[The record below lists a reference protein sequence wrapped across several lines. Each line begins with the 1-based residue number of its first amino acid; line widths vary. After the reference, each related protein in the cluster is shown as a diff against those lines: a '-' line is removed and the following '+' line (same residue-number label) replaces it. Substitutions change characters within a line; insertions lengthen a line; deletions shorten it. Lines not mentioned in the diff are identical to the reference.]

1 MEWSA
6 RPTPTTSITAFPT
19 APITGNVWEVE
30 VKSLKFQTLAIFFIA
45 LAVATVCAFAQTA
58 AAPTPSSSESILI
71 GPGDM
76 LHIQVFD
83 TPEMDQ
89 HARVTDD
96 GNVPLIFLGN
106 VHVAGMTPESAARTI
121 ETQLQEKQLMKH
133 PQVTV
138 NIESFATQG
147 VLVMGAVARP
157 GTYQIDTSRPVLDVL
172 GLAGGLTEI
181 ADRNVTIERHGTG
194 ERIQYFVSNKPEEA
208 FDHSVLVHPGDK
220 IMVPK
225 AGIVYALGDF
235 ARPGAYVLSNND
247 GKLTALQMLA
257 LAGGTPPNAVPSDT
271 RLIRRNG
278 DGFTTTKIQLSD
290 MAKGKIP
297 DIQLQPGDYLYVP
310 FSYLKNIAANASQIV
325 ASGAGAA
332 IYAVP

>member
-30 VKSLKFQTLAIFFIA
+30 VKYLKFQTLAIFLIA
-45 LAVATVCAFAQTA
+45 LAVASGSAFAQTG
-58 AAPTPSSSESILI
+58 AAPSPSSSESILI

-83 TPEMDQ
+83 TPEMEQ

-96 GNVPLIFLGN
+96 GSVPLIFLGN
-106 VHVAGMTPESAARTI
+106 VHVEGLTPEAAARAI
-121 ETQLQEKQLMKH
+121 ETLLVQKDYMKH
-133 PQVTV
+133 PQVTG

-147 VLVMGAVARP
+147 VLVIGQVAKP
-157 GTYQIDTSRPVLDVL
+157 GPVQIDTSRPVLDVL
-172 GLAGGLTEI
+172 GLAGGLTDL

-208 FDHSVLVHPGDK
+208 FDHSVLIHPGDK

-225 AGIVYALGDF
+225 AGVVYAHGDF
-235 ARPGAYVLSNND
+235 ARPGAYVLSNNE
-247 GKLTALQMLA
+247 GKLTAMQLLA
-257 LAGGTPPNAVPSDT
+257 LAGGTPPTAVPSDT
-271 RLIRRNG
+271 TLVRKNG
-278 DGFTTTKIQLSD
+278 DGTTTTKIQLSN

-297 DIQLQPGDYLYVP
+297 DIELQPGDHLYVP
-310 FSYLKNIAANASQIV
+310 FSYLKNVAVSASSIV
-325 ASGAGAA
+325 AAGAA
-332 IYAVP
+332 ASVYAVP